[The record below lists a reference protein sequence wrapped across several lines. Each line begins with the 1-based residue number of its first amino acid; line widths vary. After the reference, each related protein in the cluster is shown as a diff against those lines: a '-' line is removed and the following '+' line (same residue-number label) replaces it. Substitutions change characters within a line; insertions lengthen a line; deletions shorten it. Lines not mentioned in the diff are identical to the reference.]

1 MRFSILLGGLTF
13 ALPGQAAQP
22 EDLFFG
28 ELPQVLTASRIA
40 QSPLDA
46 PAPVT
51 VLDRET
57 IRASGF
63 TEIHDLFRL
72 VPGFQVADW
81 PEDSPVVTN
90 QGLADSHPRRLLVLI
105 DGRSILDPFRGSVD
119 WQDLPLRVED
129 IDRIEIVRGPNQASY
144 GANAFNGVINIIT
157 RGPGLDRGVGIGVTG
172 GRRGIGEGYVRVGGG
187 DGRLDWRVSASSR
200 EATNF
205 RDLGVYT
212 HGAREEIERQTLN
225 AQMSYRPNASDE
237 WHLQFGRS
245 QGSNGIGSSTI
256 TYTEPYRDRTFGSNF
271 LQAGWRRSYAAD
283 SEISL
288 QYFHFDR
295 EQRDA
300 YNYLANKP
308 SLAPVPFITVDLGV
322 DMRRD
327 DIEFQQIH
335 ALSPT
340 LRGVWGAGLR
350 QDEVKSPMYL
360 YGKGWVGGSQMQI
373 FGNLDWQAAPKW
385 LLHAGGMVEKHYNTG
400 TMFSPRLAANY
411 TLLPGHALRV
421 STGRGYRAPTVFE
434 ASSFEVYGY
443 SGGIADVGVW
453 SVYDV
458 KPEKVDFWE
467 LGYVGRAERLGLQV
481 DARAYVNDFSDL
493 IGAESCVLDPE
504 TQPANVAPAC
514 TFAPPP
520 GYLRPVGF
528 PGRSWLRPDLPGGTL
543 SRFGHYK
550 AFYIK
555 NAGSVRV
562 KGADLSLDWRHR
574 DWGRF
579 VLSHA
584 AIAIEVSPDADRDAK
599 VSAPQRSSSLLWMR
613 SWPLGINTSVGFYKV
628 GQFKWPSDGD
638 MQAPYRRWDLKLG
651 KHLGRP
657 GSEDEISLTLQN
669 LNDEHAEF
677 RQKYWVDRRLFMTLR
692 LSW

>member
-1 MRFSILLGGLTF
+1 MF
-13 ALPGQAAQP
+13 ALSGQAVRAAQP
-22 EDLFFG
+22 EDLFFE

-51 VLDRET
+51 VLDREM

-81 PEDSPVVTN
+81 PEESPVVTN
-90 QGLADSHPRRLLVLI
+90 QGLADSHPRRMLVLI
-105 DGRSILDPFRGSVD
+105 DGRSVLDPFRGSVD

-157 RGPGLDRGVGIGVTG
+157 RGPGFDRGVGVSVTG
-172 GRRGIGEGYVRVGGG
+172 GRHGIGEGYLRLGGG
-187 DGRLDWRVSASSR
+187 DGKFDWRVSASSR

-205 RDLGVYT
+205 RDLQEYT

-237 WHLQFGRS
+237 WHLQFGLS
-245 QGSNGIGSSTI
+245 QGTNGIGSSTI
-256 TYTEPYRDRTFGSNF
+256 TYAEPYRDRSFDSNF
-271 LQAGWRRSYAAD
+271 LQAGWRRSYASD

-288 QYFHFDR
+288 QYFHFR
-295 EQRDA
+295 RTQRDS
-300 YNYLANKP
+300 YDYLAGDP
-308 SLAPVPFITVDLGV
+308 SLAPVPFIPVDLGV
-322 DMRRD
+322 GMRRD

-335 ALSPT
+335 AFSPE

-350 QDEVKSPMYL
+350 RDKAKSPLYL
-360 YGKGWVGGSQMQI
+360 YGMGEVGGTQWQT
-373 FGNLDWQAAPKW
+373 FANLDWQVAPKW
-385 LLHAGGMVEKHYNTG
+385 LLHAGGMVEKHYNTK
-400 TMFSPRLAANY
+400 TLFSPRLAVNY
-411 TLLPGHALRV
+411 TLGPGHALRL
-421 STGRGYRAPTVFE
+421 STGHGYRAPTIFE
-434 ASSFEVYGY
+434 ASSFEAYGY

-467 LGYVGRAERLGLQV
+467 LGYVGRAERLGLQL
-481 DARAYVNDFSDL
+481 DARAYINDFSNL

-504 TQPANVAPAC
+504 VQPVNVAPAC
-514 TFAPPP
+514 TFAPPA
-520 GYLRPVGF
+520 GYERPIGF
-528 PGRSWLRPDLPGGTL
+528 PGKSWLRDDLVDGRL

-574 DWGRF
+574 TLGRF

-584 AIAIEVSPDADRDAK
+584 VITIEASPDADRDAE
-599 VSAPQRSSSLLWMR
+599 VSAPQHSSSLLWMK
-613 SWPLGINTSVGFYKV
+613 SWPLGINSSVGFYKV
-628 GQFKWPSDGD
+628 GQFMWPSDGD
-638 MQAPYRRWDLKLG
+638 VQAAYRRWDLKLG
-651 KHLGRP
+651 KRLGRP
-657 GSEDEISLTLQN
+657 GSEDEIALTVQN
-669 LNDEHAEF
+669 MNDTHSEF
-677 RQKYWVDRRLFMTLR
+677 RQKYWVDRRVFMTLR